1 MFQQEWE
8 KYQSSNNLSL
18 LLAFSR
24 DGPAD
29 EKKIYVQD
37 IISREGSRIYEKLF
51 GQNGVLYISGSS
63 GKMPQGVKASIVEI
77 ISTQKGI
84 TKEEAA
90 QVQTELER
98 QGRWRQETW

>member
-8 KYQSSNNLSL
+8 KYQSSNNLSI

-29 EKKIYVQD
+29 EEKTYVQD

-77 ISTQKGI
+77 ISAQKGV

-90 QVQTELER
+90 QIQAELER